1 MKTLSRFIDAQQ
13 SAYDV
18 ALSEIK
24 SGRKTSHWMWYIFPQ
39 VKGLGFS
46 ETSKF
51 YGIESLDEASAYLE
65 HPVLGKRLIEIC
77 EALLKLKSVQA
88 DEVFGRPDDMKLKSS
103 MTLFAA
109 VPNSN
114 VVFSAV
120 LEKFFKGEQDK
131 NTLRILGI

>member
-13 SAYDV
+13 SAYNG

-88 DEVFGRPDDMKLKSS
+88 DEVFGRPDDLKLKSS

-109 VPNSN
+109 LPNSN

-120 LEKFFKGEQDK
+120 LEKFFKGEQDQ

>member
-1 MKTLSRFIDAQQ
+1 
-13 SAYDV
+13 
-18 ALSEIK
+18 
-24 SGRKTSHWMWYIFPQ
+24 MWYIFPQ

-51 YGIESLDEASAYLE
+51 YGIENLDEASAYLE

-77 EALLKLKSVQA
+77 EALLNLKSVQA
-88 DEVFGRPDDMKLKSS
+88 NEVFGRPDDMKLKSS

>member
-13 SAYDV
+13 SAYNV

-24 SGRKTSHWMWYIFPQ
+24 SGRKTSHWTWYIFPQ

-114 VVFSAV
+114 VVFRAV
-120 LEKFFKGEQDK
+120 LKKFFKGEQDK